1 MRITKRQLRKI
12 IKEERVR
19 LLHELKDPSW
29 KKDYAGGSGARGLR
43 RAKTGSSSGGIG
55 AGSGAGSPRS
65 GAAAAAASDAA
76 ARSGP
81 ITMARYGGEE
91 FLQVRREL
99 GEELEDSINSWIA
112 SRIKVEFLPEIG
124 GQHVIRGID
133 PGMFNDVVEEI
144 QDSGGRVVRQAPS
157 KLTGWD
163 IYVML

>member
-1 MRITKRQLRKI
+1 MKITRHHLRRI
-12 IKEERVR
+12 IKEEVS
-19 LLHELKDPSW
+19 ENV
-29 KKDYAGGSGARGLR
+29 AR
-43 RAKTGSSSGGIG
+43 A
-55 AGSGAGSPRS
+55 
-65 GAAAAAASDAA
+65 
-76 ARSGP
+76 
-81 ITMARYGGEE
+81 
-91 FLQVRREL
+91 L